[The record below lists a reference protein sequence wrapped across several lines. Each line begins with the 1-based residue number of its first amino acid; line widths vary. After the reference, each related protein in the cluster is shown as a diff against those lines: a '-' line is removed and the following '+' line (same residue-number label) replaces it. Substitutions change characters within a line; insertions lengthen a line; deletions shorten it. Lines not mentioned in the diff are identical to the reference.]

1 MKFVLWLQKKCDK
14 KFFAPLCCS
23 CFWIRD
29 PGWVKIR
36 IRDKHPGSATL
47 RHIIGILSLQGM
59 SYDERHHQP
68 LGGEKPC
75 RSCTDFKSWM
85 RSGPAAGARKEET
98 SPPSDSGESGTAQ
111 QPQLEEKP
119 VDQAVLD
126 HKAGVCPPDRSGLGS
141 ATWTFL
147 HSVAAYF
154 PAKPR

>member
-1 MKFVLWLQKKCDK
+1 MFG
-14 KFFAPLCCS
+14 P
-23 CFWIRD
+23 
-29 PGWVKIR
+29 
-36 IRDKHPGSATL
+36 PGSGSRMLYKLDPDSHWKQCGSTTL
-47 RHIIGILSLQGM
+47 LFFGQALIARWSDIYVITHNLFLQGM
-59 SYDERHHQP
+59 SYDVRNHQP
-68 LGGEKPC
+68 LGGDKPC

-85 RSGPAAGARKEET
+85 RSGPTAGARKEET
-98 SPPSDSGESGTAQ
+98 SPPSESGSAQ
-111 QPQLEEKP
+111 PPQHEEKKP